1 MIVRVQVRLD
11 RIEVNLSAVR
21 LVEAATQSQTAV
33 PLKTDFDIGM
43 EKRTPLD
50 HRERL
55 IPGVH
60 RGTRA

>member
-1 MIVRVQVRLD
+1 MRVQVRLD

-43 EKRTPLD
+43 EKGPL
-50 HRERL
+50 L
-55 IPGVH
+55 IIGS
-60 RGTRA
+60 G